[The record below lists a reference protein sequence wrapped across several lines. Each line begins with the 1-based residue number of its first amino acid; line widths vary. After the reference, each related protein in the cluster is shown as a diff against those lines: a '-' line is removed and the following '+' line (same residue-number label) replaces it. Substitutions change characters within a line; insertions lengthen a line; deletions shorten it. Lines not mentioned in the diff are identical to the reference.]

1 MLFTDDLAL
10 SLAQAFETANR
21 RARELGVDAVS
32 SIITISQ
39 QQEGSKKLWRVNYG
53 PADYVSRRGGDLII
67 DVDPSDTSIQRVL
80 RGQ

>member
-1 MLFTDDLAL
+1 MTNHL
-10 SLAQAFETANR
+10 SAEVIAAANQ